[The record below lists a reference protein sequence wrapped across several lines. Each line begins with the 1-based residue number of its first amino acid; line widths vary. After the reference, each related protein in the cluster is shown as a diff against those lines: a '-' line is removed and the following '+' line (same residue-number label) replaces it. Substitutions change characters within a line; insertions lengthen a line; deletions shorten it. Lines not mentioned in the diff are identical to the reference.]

1 MKNIVLKLLPI
12 HFIVALLLFS
22 CKKEEKKQEIERDL
36 LIDVQGNI
44 YETVKIGNQ
53 WWMAENLR
61 CTVFNDSTPIDYI
74 ERTDGADTLWSR
86 NENPAY
92 TYIATTSAEML
103 YNGFVLFADKEIAPE
118 GWHVATDEDWKTLEK
133 EIGMSDSETSALG
146 WRGEDEAN
154 LITKLYNIGWPAND
168 HDNEL
173 FGLDKFGFSATP
185 TGCRGYD
192 GRTNIQNNTSF
203 WWAKTNNPSEISYRY
218 IDIHQKRIFRQM
230 VQPGYAMAIRCVKD

>member
-1 MKNIVLKLLPI
+1 MKILP
-12 HFIVALLLFS
+12 LLLLSFMLIFS
-22 CKKEEKKQEIERDL
+22 CKKEESKKEIERDV
-36 LIDVQGNI
+36 LIDVQGNV

-61 CTVFNDSTPIDYI
+61 CTVFNDSTALDYF
-74 ERTDGADTLWSR
+74 ERTDGADTLWSE

-92 TYIATTSAEML
+92 TFIAPSSAEML

-133 EIGMSDSETSALG
+133 EIGMSYAETSATG

-154 LITKLYNIGWPAND
+154 LITSLYNIGWPAND
-168 HDNEL
+168 NENEL
-173 FGLDKFGFSATP
+173 FGLDEFGFSALP

-192 GRTNIQNNTSF
+192 GRTNIQNNAAF
-203 WWAKTNNPSEISYRY
+203 WWAKNETQMEIAYRY
-218 IDIHQKRIFRQM
+218 IDIHQKRIFRQY